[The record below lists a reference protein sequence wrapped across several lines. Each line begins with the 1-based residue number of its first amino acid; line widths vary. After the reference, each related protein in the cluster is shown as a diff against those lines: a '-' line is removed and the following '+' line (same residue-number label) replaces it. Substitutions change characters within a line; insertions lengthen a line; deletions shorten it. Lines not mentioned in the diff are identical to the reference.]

1 MVFLQSFKIEACEN
15 NLCIVTTSEVA
26 EGITAI
32 CSGCVGQKGTQ
43 SGFFSSCNP
52 FCTGKCYFINTI
64 FSFSFIFQWVPF
76 WQTFKELPDLSLLHL
91 NSAPREYEATIPGSY
106 SCAANINIILCCSFS
121 CLDALLMK
129 FFPWSACCLL
139 RYLLAD
145 AFSCLSAQEQH
156 AEIGGTTSVRRIS
169 GISLCVSL
177 YYEIPR
183 SVRVFINTVYL
194 QLVSTETYVI
204 HL

>member
-1 MVFLQSFKIEACEN
+1 MFCNPPPVVIYICNLLHSRACTEN
-15 NLCIVTTSEVA
+15 NWNVL
-26 EGITAI
+26 
-32 CSGCVGQKGTQ
+32 
-43 SGFFSSCNP
+43 
-52 FCTGKCYFINTI
+52 YFWNVNHLSDTEHC
-64 FSFSFIFQWVPF
+64 FQLW
-76 WQTFKELPDLSLLHL
+76 WHLHL
-91 NSAPREYEATIPGSY
+91 LGHSISLFY
-106 SCAANINIILCCSFS
+106 SFLLDVYSFLLALRTFDCRLLVINHFYSPLLPTNINITLCCSFS

-194 QLVSTETYVI
+194 QMVSSETYVI
-204 HL
+204 NL